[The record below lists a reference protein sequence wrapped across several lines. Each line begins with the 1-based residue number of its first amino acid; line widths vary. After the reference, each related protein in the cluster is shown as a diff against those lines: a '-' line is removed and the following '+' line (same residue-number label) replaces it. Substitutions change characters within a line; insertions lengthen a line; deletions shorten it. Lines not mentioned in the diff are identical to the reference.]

1 MPKRRRRPPITAG
14 ELEAQLARDPD
25 FQRRFA
31 DAEAERQARAQ
42 VLRLAEQPIVR
53 DLHEVAVHV
62 SSVWD
67 LVNTSAP
74 YPLAIPVLLRHLE
87 RGGYPDRVMESL
99 GRALAVKQSAY

>member
-1 MPKRRRRPPITAG
+1 MTTRRRRGPITAG
-14 ELEAQLARDPD
+14 ELVAEQARDPEY
-25 FQRRFA
+25 QRRFA
-31 DAEAERQARAQ
+31 AAEAERQARAQ
-42 VLRLAEQPIVR
+42 VLSAAEQPILR
-53 DLHEVAVHV
+53 ELHAVGVDV

-99 GRALAVKQSAY
+99 GRA